1 MINSTLETISTPNK
15 TADYLFSC
23 YFTANYNQTH
33 SDSNSIFSFAHDLQ
47 RSSNYPD
54 RLADYMKASLRA
66 IYSQTFDPEGIDIE
80 VKVKSYSNDKT
91 HYGLEVGMK
100 LKTRIEGDVFDFSK
114 SINKISKTID
124 DVSAAKASVTLG
136 GNYGES

>member
-33 SDSNSIFSFAHDLQ
+33 SDTNIIFSFAHDLQ
-47 RSSNYPD
+47 RSSNYPE
-54 RLADYMKASLRA
+54 RLADYMKNSLRA
-66 IYSQTFDPEGIDIE
+66 IYSQTFDPDGIDIE
-80 VKVKSYSNDKT
+80 IKVVNYRDDKT
-91 HYGLEVGMK
+91 YYGLELGMK
-100 LKTRIEGDVFDFSK
+100 LKTKVEGEVFDFSK

-124 DVSAAKASVTLG
+124 DVNSAKASVTLG
-136 GNYGES
+136 GNYGE